1 MERAAVVCL
10 ADMGTYPHLCDYDD
24 DDYVE
29 KDNMPAYLI
38 HSIKCPAF
46 LWGPA
51 AYETRFDNN
60 WRTKRVGNHFFF
72 PNVAV
77 AEIKFSPAGSTYR

>member
-29 KDNMPAYLI
+29 KDNVPAYLI
-38 HSIKCPAF
+38 HSIKYPAF

-60 WRTKRVGNHFFF
+60 WQR
-72 PNVAV
+72 NV
-77 AEIKFSPAGSTYR
+77 